1 MVEETVPRP
10 LQGCFGHRRQIDWIR
25 ERTFGTFR
33 ERKCPAFAPSTVLTN
48 RYLTML
54 LVNVGSHTINI
65 DHVVAFVD
73 KDTAIDIIFSDGH
86 PGQPDDESRF
96 VLTLSDEEADRMRA
110 WLERNAEGVR
120 GTEQTGFHI
129 G

>member
-1 MVEETVPRP
+1 MHLVFFSEAYP
-10 LQGCFGHRRQIDWIR
+10 
-25 ERTFGTFR
+25 
-33 ERKCPAFAPSTVLTN
+33 PAV
-48 RYLTML
+48 RYLRLSNPVPTML

-73 KDTAIDIIFSDGH
+73 RDTAIDIIFSDG
-86 PGQPDDESRF
+86 PSDEDERF
-96 VLTLSDEEADRMRA
+96 SVTLTDEEADRMRA
-110 WLERNAEGVR
+110 WLDRNAEGVR

>member
-1 MVEETVPRP
+1 
-10 LQGCFGHRRQIDWIR
+10 
-25 ERTFGTFR
+25 
-33 ERKCPAFAPSTVLTN
+33 
-48 RYLTML
+48 ML

-73 KDTAIDIIFSDGH
+73 DDTAIDIIFSEGRGG
-86 PGQPDDESRF
+86 PGGAANERF
-96 VLTLSDEEADRMRA
+96 KLTLTDEEADRMRA
-110 WLERNAEGVR
+110 WLDRNAEGVR